1 MFFYETIIY
10 FRNSCSFGV
19 ILFRLAEN
27 LPFILWRLEGEK
39 TSRSRKIKGEIKQ
52 GEDCGFR
59 FSLSKAL
66 ENALLKSKYD
76 TILDAEVTHSASM
89 LAPFNCIAVKGFAFD
104 SSEVQKEDKK

>member
-1 MFFYETIIY
+1 MKRLSILGIVAVLALYCSASQKIY
-10 FRNSCSFGV
+10 LLSYGDWKGKKLPGV
-19 ILFRLAEN
+19 E
-27 LPFILWRLEGEK
+27 
-39 TSRSRKIKGEIKQ
+39 KIKGEIKQ